1 MLIELGAYPPY
12 VDKVGAYPPYVDKLY
27 PPYVD
32 NLSFCG
38 LVIIIENLA
47 VRRAGLFLSR
57 LFHLPPIC

>member
-1 MLIELGAYPPY
+1 MLIELGAYTPY
-12 VDKVGAYPPYVDKLY
+12 VDKAGAYTPYVDKLY

-47 VRRAGLFLSR
+47 VRRAR
-57 LFHLPPIC
+57 